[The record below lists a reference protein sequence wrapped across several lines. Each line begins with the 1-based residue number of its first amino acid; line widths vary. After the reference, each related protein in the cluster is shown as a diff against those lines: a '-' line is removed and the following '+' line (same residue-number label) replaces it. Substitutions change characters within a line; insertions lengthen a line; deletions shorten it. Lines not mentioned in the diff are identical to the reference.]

1 MFEKFNTPAELFS
14 YKLGSALKMENTVL
28 EMLGR
33 LEQKANAEP
42 LKQQFSHHA
51 EETRQQIRNIEQA
64 FGALGEE
71 PDRHTNLVI
80 EAIDKEGM
88 LNAKRADDGLVD
100 VVLLAGAA
108 ETEHYEIAVYEWLI
122 AQAEGLDHPE
132 IATLLRANLEQEQHT
147 LDEVRQA
154 TQRMAHAVA

>member
-28 EMLGR
+28 KMLGR
-33 LEQKANAEP
+33 LEQEAQAAP

-51 EETRQQIRNIEQA
+51 DETREQIRNIEQA

-71 PDRHTNLVI
+71 PDEHTCLVI

-88 LNAKRADDGLVD
+88 LNSKRAGDDLVD
-100 VVLLAGAA
+100 AVLLAGAA
-108 ETEHYEIAVYEWLI
+108 ETEHYEIAAYEWLI
-122 AQAEGLDHPE
+122 THAEGLDHRE